1 MSEGDR
7 RTRHVV
13 IDMQRLFAED
23 TAWHTPA
30 ITEILPNVLTLCN
43 AFEGRTLFAKFM
55 LPHTPDHAAGRWRDY
70 YRRWSMLTTAE
81 FDPAFQDLMAPL
93 AARARPEDVLEKPT
107 YSVFQIPGLAE
118 RLRGEGVEKLVF
130 SGVETDICVLAS
142 VFDAIDAGFHAVVIS
157 DAVGS
162 SAPAAH
168 RATLDHV
175 LSRMPDQIDI
185 IPTAWAVAAGG
196 YAA

>member
-1 MSEGDR
+1 M
-7 RTRHVV
+7 
-13 IDMQRLFAED
+13 
-23 TAWHTPA
+23 
-30 ITEILPNVLTLCN
+30 
-43 AFEGRTLFAKFM
+43 
-55 LPHTPDHAAGRWRDY
+55 
-70 YRRWSMLTTAE
+70 
-81 FDPAFQDLMAPL
+81 
-93 AARARPEDVLEKPT
+93 
-107 YSVFQIPGLAE
+107 
-118 RLRGEGVEKLVF
+118 F

-185 IPTAWAVAAGG
+185 IPTAGAVAAGG